1 MHLLIVEGFVVQI
14 EEVVQSNLNLLVTQ
28 FFWART
34 TSVRSYH
41 RPYGKPMPAT
51 NRDLELK
58 DSPGGV
64 FTLKDMRMIDL
75 PVDL

>member
-1 MHLLIVEGFVVQI
+1 MVQI

-34 TSVRSYH
+34 TSVRSFQW
-41 RPYGKPMPAT
+41 PYGKPIPAT
-51 NRDLELK
+51 KRDLELK

-64 FTLKDMRMIDL
+64 FTLKFMRMIDL